1 MSKID
6 PKVLSYEGCDLE
18 AMSNAPRYYR
28 WVISVIKPYFG
39 DHIVEVGAGAGS
51 FSRQLLA
58 TNPKQATFIE
68 PTKNMY
74 ALLKKTIA
82 ESKLKNTKTALH
94 RAYLGDIE
102 KKLAASKPDTFIY
115 INVFEHIED
124 DLKELKT
131 IKKLLPKGGHV
142 IIFVP
147 ALKGLYSE
155 FDESIGHYRRYSKKS
170 VSELANKAGLEIVKT
185 RYMDMPGILPWYASF
200 KLMKRKKLMPNMIG
214 YYDSFCVP
222 VIRGAETII
231 PAPIGKN
238 VLLIAR
244 KK

>member
-28 WVISVIKPYFG
+28 WVISVIRPYFG
-39 DHIVEVGAGAGS
+39 DHVVEVGAGAGS

-58 TNPKQATFIE
+58 TNPERATFIE

-82 ESKLKNTKTALH
+82 EVRPKNTKTAVYQ
-94 RAYLGDIE
+94 AYLDGAQ
-102 KKLAASKPDTFIY
+102 KKLEGTKPDTFIY

-131 IKKLLPKGGHV
+131 IKKLLPKGGHA

-147 ALKGLYSE
+147 ALQGLYSE

-170 VSELANKAGLEIVKT
+170 VTELAEKAGLEVVKT
-185 RYMDMPGILPWYASF
+185 RYMDMPGIVPWYASF
-200 KLMKRKKLMPNMIG
+200 KVMKRKRLMPKMIG
-214 YYDSFCVP
+214 YYDSYFVP
-222 VIRGAETII
+222 FIRTAETVV

-238 VLLIAR
+238 VLLVAR